1 MAATAITRAYA
12 SAVVLYT
19 NSAVVTTEV
28 FSGDIDLET
37 SGHAA
42 AHCDL
47 AYQGSLTLTDLIVS
61 IYASL
66 DGTNYD
72 VGPTP
77 GANAISSFTAPV
89 NASTTAQRISFV
101 VPDLL
106 HFRVGL
112 KSNSTVTTTTSFA
125 SYSVTLT
132 HQRWNWQVG

>member
-12 SAVVLYT
+12 SAVVYT

-28 FSGDIDLET
+28 FSGDVDLET
-37 SGHAA
+37 SGQEA

-47 AYQGSLTLTDLIVS
+47 AYQGSLTLTDLVVS

-72 VGPTP
+72 IGPSA
-77 GANAISSFTAPV
+77 GQNAISSFIAPV
-89 NASTTAQRISFV
+89 NASTTAQRISFI